1 MKNNVINLTSR
12 ELLEINGGSEI
23 TNAIWYG
30 IGASFGYMKRTWQ
43 IWTAD
48 PNNPRFR

>member
-1 MKNNVINLTSR
+1 MTILK
-12 ELLEINGGSEI
+12 ELSTKELIDIHGGSEI

-30 IGASFGYMKRTWQ
+30 IGATIGYMNRTWE

-48 PNNPRFR
+48 ANNPRFR